1 MRVVRTDDHDLAA
14 EVTKALRENDGY
26 CPCKIEHLPE
36 NRCMCEDFRLN
47 VDAGKY
53 CHCGLYKKLEK

>member
-14 EVTKALRENDGY
+14 QVIKMLRENDCY

-36 NRCMCEDFRLN
+36 NKCMCEDFRLN
-47 VDAGKY
+47 TPAGNY
-53 CHCGLYKKLEK
+53 CHCGLYKKLED